1 MKEPSPVDPA
11 TSCPQPA
18 DHPTHLCRL
27 MEQGR
32 TAEVLT
38 LSAHPAFRCGNCGAV
53 ADRAEDLCRPGA
65 L

>member
-1 MKEPSPVDPA
+1 MSEPPPVAP
-11 TSCPQPA
+11 SGGCPQPQHHA
-18 DHPTHLCRL
+18 GHLCHL

-32 TAEVLT
+32 TAEVLA

-53 ADRAEDLCRPGA
+53 ANRPADLCRPGP